1 MERGAAAGTLLAAL
15 MALGAPLAA
24 GTELSGVFQEMVK
37 SECHFI
43 NGTERVRF
51 VKRFIYN
58 REQYVHFDSDVGHF
72 VGDTPYGEE
81 VARYW
86 NSDPEWMEH
95 RRDAVDRHCRHNYE
109 LSTPFLVERR
119 VPPSVSI
126 SLVPPSSSQPGPG
139 QQELSEHVVA
149 TDVVPNGDWTHQLL
163 VLLET
168 PPRRGLS
175 YSCQVEH
182 VSLEQPLRRHWEM
195 PPDAARSKM
204 LTGIGGFVLGLVF
217 LALGL
222 GFSLCRKFP
231 VCSTR
236 SRGGSQHHQC
246 HQQGPSC
253 RPSPHGRGRAGSSS
267 PKAAALRWERQSGA
281 VWSAGASAVPG
292 QGRAPSQPPPP
303 CGDSSGPPGALHVFP
318 SQIPWQGALGWGPQ
332 LEPRLSAAGLRDTAS
347 TERSAGLG
355 AA

>member
-1 MERGAAAGTLLAAL
+1 IETGRGGNA
-15 MALGAPLAA
+15 GAPSDLCPAHI
-24 GTELSGVFQEMVK
+24 GVFQEMVK

-58 REQYVHFDSDVGHF
+58 RQQYVHFDSDVGHF

-139 QQELSEHVVA
+139 RLLCSVMDFYPAAIQVRWFQGEQELSEHVVA
-149 TDVVPNGDWTHQLL
+149 TDVVPNGDWTYQLL

-168 PPRRGLS
+168 PPQRGLS

-182 VSLEQPLRRHWEM
+182 VSLEHPADPPEM
-195 PPDAARSKM
+195 PPNTARSKM
-204 LTGIGGFVLGLVF
+204 LMGIGGFVLGFVF
-217 LALGL
+217 LVLGL
-222 GFSLCRKFP
+222 GFSLL
-231 VCSTR
+231 
-236 SRGGSQHHQC
+236 
-246 HQQGPSC
+246 
-253 RPSPHGRGRAGSSS
+253 
-267 PKAAALRWERQSGA
+267 LR
-281 VWSAGASAVPG
+281 VPG
-292 QGRAPSQPPPP
+292 I
-303 CGDSSGPPGALHVFP
+303 PGFGLLWDLSF
-318 SQIPWQGALGWGPQ
+318 SQITPQ
-332 LEPRLSAAGLRDTAS
+332 
-347 TERSAGLG
+347 
-355 AA
+355 